1 MAKITTTRFPQ
12 ATPEYQPTVIDIL
25 TRLLE
30 QIVQQLNF
38 GYQQDLK
45 DESTAR
51 MWFFD

>member
-1 MAKITTTRFPQ
+1 MYHIASYRFPQ
-12 ATPEYQPTVIDIL
+12 ATPEYQPRVLDIL

-38 GYQQDLK
+38 GFQQDLK

-51 MWFFD
+51 TWFLG

>member
-12 ATPEYQPTVIDIL
+12 ATPTYQPRVLDIL

-38 GYQQDLK
+38 GFQQDLK
-45 DESTAR
+45 NESTAR
-51 MWFFD
+51 TWFLG

>member
-12 ATPEYQPTVIDIL
+12 ATPENQPNIIDIL

-51 MWFFD
+51 TWFLG

>member
-12 ATPEYQPTVIDIL
+12 ETPEYQPNIIDIL

-51 MWFFD
+51 TWFLG

>member
-12 ATPEYQPTVIDIL
+12 ATPTYQTTIIDIL

-51 MWFFD
+51 TWFLG